1 MTEEAA
7 AASEEAEA
15 YGSAKRFYETLL
27 KTEWAAPKD
36 LAAYQQDLVR
46 DVLGHA
52 IRNVPYHRD
61 RLGFLLAKDGSV
73 DLSRW
78 LEVPTMARR
87 DLEAHQ
93 KGLVADEVPAAHGD
107 ILPARTSASGGNPVL
122 IKKTRLHDTALACAS
137 FRHALGFN
145 MDWSKKLVLI
155 RAISEGARRPVDA
168 IPRPTHWGPNWLDLS
183 QRGERV
189 NSSVH
194 TPVAEQ
200 IELLRKHAPSYV
212 NTSPTNAMALAAHIA
227 RTGEEPPEI
236 AAILTVG
243 EYVADDLRRECRMH
257 LKCDVVDVFSTGE
270 CGILACQCP
279 ESGSYHMQ
287 PELTV
292 LEILK
297 PDGQPCRPGE
307 TGRVTATPLYNYAMP
322 LVRYQSEDYVT
333 VGEACTCGR
342 TSPVLSKILG
352 RDNHHFVLKDG
363 RRIRP
368 EPAAEEMRRHI
379 GFRRWQ
385 LVQTAPEHAEL
396 RLMDS
401 QESEA
406 ADYTAATSYIE
417 GLLGREVRVTTKKV
431 TALGPTSGGKFA
443 SILCECA

>member
-7 AASEEAEA
+7 SNEEEEA

-27 KTEWAAPKD
+27 KTEWAAPND
-36 LAAYQQDLVR
+36 LAAYQQDVVS

-61 RLGFLLAKDGSV
+61 RLGFLLARDGSV

-78 LEVPTMARR
+78 LEVPTMTRR
-87 DLEAHQ
+87 DLDAHYED
-93 KGLVADEVPAAHGD
+93 LVADDVPAAHGD
-107 ILPARTSASGGNPVL
+107 ILPSRTSASSGNPVL
-122 IKKTRLHDTALACAS
+122 IKKTRLHNTALACAS

-155 RAISEGARRPVDA
+155 RAMSEGARRPADA
-168 IPRPTHWGPNWLDLS
+168 IPRPTRWGPNWLTPE

-189 NSSVH
+189 SASVH
-194 TPVAEQ
+194 KPVGEQ
-200 IELLRKHAPSYV
+200 IQLLRETGPCYV

-227 RTGEEPPEI
+227 RTGEEAPDI

-243 EYVADDLRRECRMH
+243 ECVPDDLRLQCRTY
-257 LKCDVVDVFSTGE
+257 LNCDVVDVFSTGE
-270 CGILACQCP
+270 CGIMACQCP
-279 ESGSYHMQ
+279 ESGQYHMQ

-292 LEILK
+292 LEVLK

-333 VGEACTCGR
+333 VGEACPCGR

-363 RRIRP
+363 RRLRP
-368 EPAAEEMRRHI
+368 EPAAEEMRKHI

-385 LVQTAPEHAEL
+385 LAQIAPEQAEL
-396 RLMDS
+396 RFMDDRS
-401 QESEA
+401 GEGADHAGA
-406 ADYTAATSYIE
+406 AAYVE
-417 GLLGREVRVTTKKV
+417 GLLNQEVKVTAKKV
-431 TALGPTSGGKFA
+431 PALGPTSGGKFA
-443 SILCECA
+443 SILCEYA